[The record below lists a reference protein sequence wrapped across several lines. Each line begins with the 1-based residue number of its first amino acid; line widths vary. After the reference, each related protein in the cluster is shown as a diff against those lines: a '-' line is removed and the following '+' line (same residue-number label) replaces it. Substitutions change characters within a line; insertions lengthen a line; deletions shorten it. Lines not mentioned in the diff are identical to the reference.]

1 MKQDRVWNRSGL
13 RVYALLR
20 HISKCSFSFGRLSAA
35 VFSVQLFT
43 IYTQPGSS
51 LRLVRDTP
59 RASEVGVKA
68 TRWKHCM

>member
-20 HISKCSFSFGRLSAA
+20 HISKCSFSFGKSAKA

-43 IYTQPGSS
+43 ISTQCGSS
-51 LRLVRDTP
+51 LRSVRNTP
-59 RASEVGVKA
+59 RASEVGAKV

>member
-20 HISKCSFSFGRLSAA
+20 HISKRSFGKSAKA

-43 IYTQPGSS
+43 ISTQRGSS
-51 LRLVRDTP
+51 LRSVRDTP
-59 RASEVGVKA
+59 RASEVGVKV